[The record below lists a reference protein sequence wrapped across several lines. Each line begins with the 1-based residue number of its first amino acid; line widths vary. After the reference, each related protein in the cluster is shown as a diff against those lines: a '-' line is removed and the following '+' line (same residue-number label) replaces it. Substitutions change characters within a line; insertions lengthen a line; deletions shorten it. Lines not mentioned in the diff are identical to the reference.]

1 MWINHYIYKLSIV
14 NDPELDNETYGYSK
28 VLCQQKYT
36 Y

>member
-1 MWINHYIYKLSIV
+1 MWTNHYIYKLSTV
-14 NDPELDNETYGYSK
+14 NEPELDNKTDVYGK